1 MPSCLGLYIENNL
14 IKYAKVSKEKENK
27 KIEAFGVKFYERIED
42 GIKQV
47 IEETYSYK
55 IPICINVSEENYN
68 YFNMFALLKK
78 TDLDK
83 AIKTEFESYCTD
95 KGFNVNVF
103 EGRYAVTKKLTENQQ
118 LKVIY
123 ISNNKIDLNKRMQL
137 LEQYNLTGVY
147 PLPIAITNLVETAPK
162 ENAVIVNIEEKTT
175 ITTIINQQIYDVKK
189 LDEGS
194 EDFLSKINL
203 KENSY
208 SKAYD
213 VCKETTI
220 YTSEGKELTE
230 IRTGY
235 LEEIMPTLYS
245 IAGQVQKAIN
255 ENMEK
260 IQNVYIT
267 GTAALINNIDLYFQE
282 YLEGATCEVL
292 KPNFVSKTPDINIKD
307 YIEVNS
313 ALAIALMG
321 LGEGIEGMNFK
332 KNTLKDQLKAIFTI
346 EIGNKKT
353 EKNGKTKAKSN
364 INLQKI
370 FKNDLKQPL
379 DNIEKNLLNTAVGL
393 LILFIVY
400 SGFSLALKK
409 EFVKKTEEVAQSIQ
423 NTNKQIE
430 NVKKDSSNIKQ
441 QKDIYSDYIEELEKT
456 VKIAQEKNKTKGA
469 YPNLLNQLMNVIP
482 TSVQIKSIEDKGEGK
497 IEILVQSPKYEQIA
511 FFIGSIKTEV
521 ILTNVIST
529 SGQKSSDII
538 TVKIEGELP

>member
-313 ALAIALMG
+313 AIAIALMG